1 MACFTGTPFL
11 PWESEPVH
19 STGYPLRRE
28 ADVPEGFDHFDAKGL
43 EIILAGVSYRRE
55 CVRGEG
61 EWQPS
66 GLPVSRG
73 A

>member
-1 MACFTGTPFL
+1 MAGLTGTPFL
-11 PWESEPVH
+11 PPESEPVH

-28 ADVPEGFDHFDAKGL
+28 PTFPKGSTWMRKGL
-43 EIILAGVSYRRE
+43 ETILAGVSDQRE

-73 A
+73 D

>member
-1 MACFTGTPFL
+1 MFL
-11 PWESEPVH
+11 KG
-19 STGYPLRRE
+19 ST
-28 ADVPEGFDHFDAKGL
+28 DFDAEGL
-43 EIILAGVSYRRE
+43 ETILAGVSYRRE

-61 EWQPS
+61 ARQPS